1 MKVVD
6 VLPKDAIR
14 SIDSPAFG
22 TDYFGDPGDEVVVV
36 EGDPP
41 QAYPVRVLS
50 HHEVV
55 NDRLTVDGTERAV
68 AVTWCP
74 ICGSGVVYDRQVDGR
89 VLEFGVSGKLA
100 DDALVLYDRETGTEW
115 KQPTGEAV
123 TGPLA
128 GTALTALPAPLTTWA
143 EFRAAHPDGLVLQPA
158 EAGPPREVYDIEP
171 YERYEA
177 AEAFGLHGMRG
188 TGKPREW
195 AREDLDPKTVVLG
208 VGEGEAAVGY
218 PQPRVEAAGGVV
230 ADTVGG
236 RDVVVVAAGRLHAFE
251 DPGFPL
257 AADEDDTTATG
268 RGGGVADSGEDAAGL
283 EETGGPVLHGDG
295 TTWNPTTGESADG
308 RSLVRVPARRLFAFA
323 WQDAH
328 GPDAFYERTADD
340 PPA

>member
-1 MKVVD
+1 MELVD

-14 SIDSPAFG
+14 SIDSPEFG
-22 TDYFGDPGDEVVVV
+22 ADYFGDPDDEVVVV

-41 QAYPVRVLS
+41 RAYPVCVLS

-55 NDRLTVDGTERAV
+55 NDRLAVDGAERPV

-74 ICGSGVVYDRQVDGR
+74 ICGSAVVYDRQVDGR
-89 VLEFGVSGKLA
+89 ILEFGVSGKLA

-115 KQPTGEAV
+115 KQPTGEAIA
-123 TGPLA
+123 GSLA
-128 GTALTALPAPLTTWA
+128 GTTLTAVPALLTTWA
-143 EFRAAHPDGLVLQPA
+143 EFRAGHPGGLVLQPA
-158 EAGPPREVYDIEP
+158 ETGPPRDVYDVTP

-188 TGKPREW
+188 TGQPREW

-218 PQPRVEAAGGVV
+218 PRPRVEAAGGVLT
-230 ADTVGG
+230 DTVDG
-236 RDVVVVAAGRLHAFE
+236 RDVVVVAADGLHAFE

-257 AADEDDTTATG
+257 AVDGGDAVAT
-268 RGGGVADSGEDAAGL
+268 GEDAADTDG
-283 EETGGPVLHGDG
+283 TGGPVLRGDG

-328 GPDAFYERTADD
+328 GPDAFYERAADD